1 MSRRKPLVALAAI
14 MAVLA
19 VAVPAASASAATTA
33 PGVRTA
39 FIGVG
44 GRLVP
49 GSLPCQFLVRRIQ
62 VALFFHDTVAANFW
76 SNVFVY
82 SGCGGAAI

>member
-1 MSRRKPLVALAAI
+1 

-19 VAVPAASASAATTA
+19 LAVPAAASAVPAAPTA
-33 PGVRTA
+33 RTGY
-39 FIGVG
+39 IGAG

-49 GSLPCQFLVRRIQ
+49 GSLPCRILVREIQ
-62 VALFFHDTVAANFW
+62 FALLVHNTAWANVA